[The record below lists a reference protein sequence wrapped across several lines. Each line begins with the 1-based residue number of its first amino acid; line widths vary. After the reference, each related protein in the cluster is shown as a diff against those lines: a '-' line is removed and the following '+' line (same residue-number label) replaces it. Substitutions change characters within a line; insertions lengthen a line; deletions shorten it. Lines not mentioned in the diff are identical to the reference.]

1 MHAPT
6 VALSEIISFL
16 CKVKLL
22 WVISM
27 SVRHVCILVYYS
39 NVFNIVFSMSK
50 ETFDKL
56 PR

>member
-6 VALSEIISFL
+6 IALSEIISFL

-27 SVRHVCILVYYS
+27 SVRHVCILVY
-39 NVFNIVFSMSK
+39 
-50 ETFDKL
+50 
-56 PR
+56 